1 MVFEADPELQAQ
13 FVKRTAEID
22 GSDLIVYVC
31 SFVLSSFCLSFCFA
45 ILFFFSTRSL
55 VFAHPIPFVGLT
67 WVGAYEAL
75 SLLSC
80 CPAARSLGNESMHI
94 YTHTHRTH
102 SSIHLFYHFFSFWIF
117 SSPFYFKKKHNI
129 LTSHPL
135 TPRKERLPFYAYH
148 YYTFIPLCHYTHPPH
163 HHTNTSPYHYTNT
176 PLEQSLI
183 PTLTLTFFI
192 LSITTLL
199 SSYILILFC
208 HERLYTIWPF
218 IFFFFIIYHIA
229 IAIAYTH
236 AKILTL
242 TLTFLYFCLLL

>member
-1 MVFEADPELQAQ
+1 MKPSPYCLAVLLRGRWET
-13 FVKRTAEID
+13 K
-22 GSDLIVYVC
+22 VC
-31 SFVLSSFCLSFCFA
+31 
-45 ILFFFSTRSL
+45 
-55 VFAHPIPFVGLT
+55 
-67 WVGAYEAL
+67 
-75 SLLSC
+75 
-80 CPAARSLGNESMHI
+80 I
-94 YTHTHRTH
+94 YTRIHTELIHPFIYSTTSSH
-102 SSIHLFYHFFSFWIF
+102 SG
-117 SSPFYFKKKHNI
+117 SSPLHSISKKKHNI

-208 HERLYTIWPF
+208 CHKRLYSISLSLLF
-218 IFFFFIIYHIA
+218 I
-229 IAIAYTH
+229 T
-236 AKILTL
+236 LPTL
-242 TLTFLYFCLLL
+242 TLKY